1 MFKTMTAS
9 LNGPK
14 QKLPTAENIEKIP
27 SYVFCR
33 WLSGNMFAIHAANQI
48 NLYSNIPIQNQF
60 HIINKAFGGKIKYIP
75 YPKADKTDT
84 TKTIE
89 VLIKHF
95 KINEEL
101 AREYL
106 DVIDENELKQLM
118 EIYG

>member
-1 MFKTMTAS
+1 MTAS

-14 QKLPTAENIEKIP
+14 QKLPKAEDIEKIP

-33 WLSGNMFAIHAANQI
+33 WLSGNIYTINAANQI
-48 NLYSNIPIQNQF
+48 NIYSDIPIQNQF
-60 HIINKAFGGKIKYIP
+60 HIINKAFGGKIKFIP
-75 YPKADKTDT
+75 YPKAHKEET
-84 TKTIE
+84 TKSID
-89 VLIKHF
+89 VLVKHF
-95 KINEEL
+95 KINKEL